1 MAIALGMAGVV
12 DAVPAPAEAT
22 GAEATEYDA
31 GALRVELRV
40 WQDVGNERDIHV
52 GARRTDGS
60 WRTLGMI
67 PLPLDDGVSST
78 GYRYGNITL
87 DVAVPNWE
95 PPLTVEARVWQGVVR
110 PGVIFISAR
119 PARGS
124 WLTLGTVRLLLDGG
138 ITSTGP
144 PLR

>member
-1 MAIALGMAGVV
+1 MAIALGV
-12 DAVPAPAEAT
+12 AVAP
-22 GAEATEYDA
+22 GAEAAEYSA
-31 GALRVELRV
+31 GTLRLEVRV
-40 WQDVGNERDIHV
+40 WQDVENELDIHV
-52 GARRTDGS
+52 GARPADGS

-119 PARGS
+119 PAR
-124 WLTLGTVRLLLDGG
+124 LLADAGD
-138 ITSTGP
+138 GP
-144 PLR
+144 PAARRRHHLHGAPLR